1 MNATDFMGWWNWM
14 FVAPFILGALMV
26 ALSVFGGDHHSH
38 GGHAGHVHV
47 GADAGMAD
55 GDADGENGMLDELLE
70 LLHLHGVPP
79 LTILQNL
86 LLWWGICGWT
96 ANRALGQ
103 HGAAMI
109 AVSLPVA
116 MVGALFL
123 TLTTSRFLAKL
134 APDESSSAS
143 HSEELEGRSGE
154 ATARITE
161 TGGAA
166 FVRDATGTL
175 HQIAVRIGPDEEAIA
190 RGQQILVLAY
200 DAEEGR
206 YRVRAWHDV

>member
-26 ALSVFGGDHHSH
+26 ALSVFGGAGQHN
-38 GGHAGHVHV
+38 HAGQIHI
-47 GADAGMAD
+47 GGDAGMAD
-55 GDADGENGMLDELLE
+55 GDADGDDGMLDDLLE

-103 HGAAMI
+103 HGAVMI
-109 AVSLPVA
+109 SVSLPIA
-116 MVGALFL
+116 IAGALFL

-134 APDESSSAS
+134 APDESSSAGR
-143 HSEELEGRSGE
+143 SEALEGRSGE
-154 ATARITE
+154 AAARISE
-161 TGGAA
+161 TGGQA

-190 RGQQILVLAY
+190 RGQQILVLSY
-200 DAEEGR
+200 DAKDGR